1 MENVGTGQRLQ
12 FLVPVPNRLPAHATV
27 ELQLF
32 HALQELHHLLPDLR
46 LLPLAPMNP
55 FTEAVDLQRAQ
66 LQEQKTKL
74 FYSSDHCRI
83 SLKSCSNFLNILLFS
98 DGKKSY

>member
-12 FLVPVPNRLPAHATV
+12 FLVPVPNGLPAHAAV
-27 ELQLF
+27 ELQLL

-55 FTEAVDLQRAQ
+55 LAKTVHLQCAQ
-66 LQEQKTKL
+66 LQEQSRKM
-74 FYSSDHCRI
+74 
-83 SLKSCSNFLNILLFS
+83 N
-98 DGKKSY
+98 